1 MLAKELSTGVQR
13 AQPCFIEPM
22 QVTPARVLPD
32 GSAWTYEAKF
42 DGYRCLAAKTGSGAL
57 LWSRR
62 GNEFTTRF
70 REIARA
76 CETLLPN
83 TLIAMWTRF

>member
-42 DGYRCLAAKTGSGAL
+42 DGYRCLAARRSSGVV

-62 GNEFTTRF
+62 ERRHRALPADRPSL
-70 REIARA
+70 REAA
-76 CETLLPN
+76 
-83 TLIAMWTRF
+83 A